1 MRQHAL
7 SLSLGSRFGGGGR
20 NGGASPFDGLELDFE
35 ADSGTMAGASQL
47 NSTSLL
53 TVTRALAA
61 YADDTAGVWTSFGV
75 NVARRTNKGL
85 LVEEA
90 RTNSLRNN
98 SMQGAV
104 VGSPGTAPTNWG
116 IASGSGVSTE
126 IIAIGTENGIDYID
140 VRWFGTS
147 GTTAYRSSFE
157 ANNTIAASVG
167 QTWTNSV
174 FVKLIAAPNL
184 NNATFTVE
192 VREFNGGAAS
202 GGLSG
207 TTIVPTSTLT
217 RYSHTRTLTD
227 AVATHQQPTF
237 RIGVSNGNS
246 YDFTLRFGWPQAEL
260 GAFVTSPIRTT
271 AAAVTRPRDQITI
284 GSFGSWFNA
293 SEGTMYAEGAPYT
306 GTLGTSAVFHID
318 DGTANNQLIL
328 GVGGVGSGSLTATTV
343 LVAGASQ
350 QGTSRSSV
358 LGTNKVALG
367 YKLND
372 FAASFNGEA
381 PVLDT
386 AGTIPVVTTGRIADT
401 GGATWSGYI
410 KHIGY
415 ARTRLTDA
423 VIAQLTAI
431 GATLN
436 FDFINNTATIAG
448 TLTSSTSPLTVSRA
462 STGYAES
469 SAGVWTSFGN
479 NVARRT
485 DKGLLVEEARTNS
498 IRNNSMQNAVAG
510 TPGTLPTNWAV
521 AVNGVSTQ
529 VVGTGTED
537 GLDYIDLRIFGI
549 ASSSSAFQYRVE
561 VNNNIVASNGQVW
574 TASLFH
580 KLVGGSLANI
590 STLVLQLYENN
601 AAGATL
607 TLSSENFTPT
617 SIKQRATLTRTFNN
631 ASTAFANLK
640 FSVTN
645 TNGAAVDVTFRI
657 YMPQLELGAFVTS
670 PIRTTA
676 AAATRAADAVSL
688 AVSTDWYSALTG
700 ALFAEAKVDTA
711 AAITG
716 TQHLVSLDD
725 GTANERFSTRA
736 VSAAISGTVVDGGV
750 AQATISVGTL
760 SAGITAKT
768 VMAWLANDI
777 AFYVDNVA
785 GTPDAAATL
794 PTATGLKLGARAAST
809 EPLNGYLRSLR
820 YYSARLPN
828 TLLQAL
834 TI

>member
-90 RTNSLRNN
+90 RTNGIRNN

-104 VGSPGTAPTNWG
+104 VGVIGSGGVVPTNWS
-116 IASGSGVSTE
+116 ITAHANLTTRE
-126 IIAIGTENGIDYID
+126 IVAVGTEDGIDYVDIRLVGNGGAVATEITYD
-140 VRWFGTS
+140 TLNP
-147 GTTAYRSSFE
+147 A
-157 ANNTIAASVG
+157 AASG
-167 QTWTNSV
+167 QTWTGGS
-174 FVKLIAAPNL
+174 FVRLIAGSL
-184 NNATFTVE
+184 SGISIIQRVLE
-192 VREFNGGAAS
+192 VGGANPFTDLAV
-202 GGLSG
+202 
-207 TTIVPTSTLT
+207 VPTSASLT
-217 RYSHTRTLTD
+217 RQRYNVTRTLTD
-227 AVATHQQPTF
+227 AASTSVRVRLP
-237 RIGVSNGNS
+237 VSSSGAL
-246 YDFTLRFGWPQAEL
+246 DITLRIGWPQLEQ

-498 IRNNSMQNAVAG
+498 IRNNSMQGAAAG

-676 AAATRAADAVSL
+676 AAATRAADAISL
-688 AVSTDWYSALTG
+688 ATSTNWYSALTG

-736 VSAAISGTVVDGGV
+736 ISAAISGTVVDGGV

-760 SAGITAKT
+760 SAGIAAKT
-768 VMAWLANDI
+768 VMAWLVNDI